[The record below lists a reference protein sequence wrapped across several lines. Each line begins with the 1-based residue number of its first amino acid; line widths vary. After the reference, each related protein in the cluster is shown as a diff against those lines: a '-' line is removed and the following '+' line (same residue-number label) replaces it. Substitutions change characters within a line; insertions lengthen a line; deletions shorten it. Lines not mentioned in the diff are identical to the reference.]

1 MTSLLKRTLSG
12 LVDETAPAVDKPAKK
27 PRSESKPR
35 PPARPFKRLDDVV
48 LVQRLVEMEQ
58 RINVLRS
65 KLVLMEDR
73 CAEHEK
79 EKKLRATLAPDA
91 EE

>member
-12 LVDETAPAVDKPAKK
+12 LVEDTVAPAVDKPPKK

-35 PPARPFKRLDDVV
+35 PPARPFKRLDNIV
-48 LVQRLVEMEQ
+48 LSQRLVEMEQ
-58 RINVLRS
+58 RINVIRS

-73 CAEHEK
+73 HSEHEK
-79 EKKLRATLAPDA
+79 EKKLRATLAA

>member
-12 LVDETAPAVDKPAKK
+12 LVDDSTNVSEKPVKK

-35 PPARPFKRLDDVV
+35 PAARPFKRLDNALLNQRV
-48 LVQRLVEMEQ
+48 LEMNQ
-58 RINVLRS
+58 RINVLKS

-73 CAEHEK
+73 RSEHEK
-79 EKKLRATLAPDA
+79 EQALRLTLTAVD
-91 EE
+91 

>member
-1 MTSLLKRTLSG
+1 MTSLLKRTLTG
-12 LVDETAPAVDKPAKK
+12 LVEDATSVVEKPAKK

-35 PPARPFKRLDDVV
+35 PPARPFKRLDGA
-48 LVQRLVEMEQ
+48 LLNQRVVEMEQ

-79 EKKLRATLAPDA
+79 EKLLRSTMDA
-91 EE
+91 A

>member
-12 LVDETAPAVDKPAKK
+12 LVEDTVAPAADKPPKK

-35 PPARPFKRLDDVV
+35 PPARPFKRLDDTV
-48 LVQRLVEMEQ
+48 LSQRLVEMEQ
-58 RINVLRS
+58 RINVILS

-73 CAEHEK
+73 HSEHEK
-79 EKKLRATLAPDA
+79 EKKLRATLAA

>member
-12 LVDETAPAVDKPAKK
+12 LVEDTVAPAVDKPPKK

-35 PPARPFKRLDDVV
+35 PPARPFKRLDDTV
-48 LVQRLVEMEQ
+48 LSQRLVEMEQ
-58 RINVLRS
+58 RINVIRS
-65 KLVLMEDR
+65 KLVLMEDLHS
-73 CAEHEK
+73 EHKK
-79 EKKLRATLAPDA
+79 EKKLRATLAA

>member
-12 LVDETAPAVDKPAKK
+12 LVEDTVAPATDKPPKK

-35 PPARPFKRLDDVV
+35 PPARPFKRLDDTV
-48 LVQRLVEMEQ
+48 LSQRLVEMEQ
-58 RINVLRS
+58 RINVIQS

-73 CAEHEK
+73 HSEHEK
-79 EKKLRATLAPDA
+79 EKKLRATLAA

>member
-12 LVDETAPAVDKPAKK
+12 LVDDTANVSEKPVKK

-35 PPARPFKRLDDVV
+35 LAARPFKRLDNALLNQRV
-48 LVQRLVEMEQ
+48 LEMNQ
-58 RINVLRS
+58 RINVLKS

-73 CAEHEK
+73 RSEHEK
-79 EKKLRATLAPDA
+79 EQALRLTLTAVD
-91 EE
+91 

>member
-1 MTSLLKRTLSG
+1 MTSLLKRPLGG
-12 LVDETAPAVDKPAKK
+12 LVDDTAPVADKPVKK
-27 PRSESKPR
+27 ARSESKPR

-79 EKKLRATLAPDA
+79 EKKLRGGLLAD
-91 EE
+91 E

>member
-12 LVDETAPAVDKPAKK
+12 LIEDTVAPAVDKPPKK

-35 PPARPFKRLDDVV
+35 PPARPFKRLDNIV
-48 LVQRLVEMEQ
+48 LSQRLVEMEQ
-58 RINVLRS
+58 RINVIRS
-65 KLVLMEDR
+65 KLVLMEDLHS
-73 CAEHEK
+73 EHEK
-79 EKKLRATLAPDA
+79 EKKLRATLAA

>member
-1 MTSLLKRTLSG
+1 MTSLLKRTLGG
-12 LVDETAPAVDKPAKK
+12 LVEDTVAPAVDKPPKK

-35 PPARPFKRLDDVV
+35 PPARPFKRLDDTV
-48 LVQRLVEMEQ
+48 LSQRLVEMEQ
-58 RINVLRS
+58 RINVILS

-73 CAEHEK
+73 HSEHEK
-79 EKKLRATLAPDA
+79 EKKLRATLAA

>member
-12 LVDETAPAVDKPAKK
+12 LVEDTVTPAVDKPPKK

-35 PPARPFKRLDDVV
+35 PPARPFKRLDDTV
-48 LVQRLVEMEQ
+48 LSQRLVEMEQ
-58 RINVLRS
+58 RINVIRS
-65 KLVLMEDR
+65 KLVLMEDWHS
-73 CAEHEK
+73 EHEK
-79 EKKLRATLAPDA
+79 EKKLRATLAA